1 MKWNEFEKLARS
13 KGWYCCRSGG
23 NHDIYRHPER
33 SGSLVIER
41 HWSQEI
47 RPGLMKRL
55 LKQIG
60 EE

>member
-1 MKWNEFEKLARS
+1 MKWNEFAKLARS
-13 KGWYCCRSGG
+13 RGWYCYRSGG

-47 RPGLMKRL
+47 RGPD
-55 LKQIG
+55 
-60 EE
+60 

>member
-13 KGWYCCRSGG
+13 KGGT
-23 NHDIYRHPER
+23 DTAAVATTTFTD

-47 RPGLMKRL
+47 RP
-55 LKQIG
+55 
-60 EE
+60 

>member
-1 MKWNEFEKLARS
+1 MKWKEFKALATSR
-13 KGWYCCRSGG
+13 GWYLHRSGS
-23 NHDIYRHPER
+23 NHDIYRHPEK

-60 EE
+60 EQ